1 MLRVIV
7 TTRSVCVQSKWMHE
21 STHPLMIGS
30 TYSWSWHSFKSF
42 TSLVPYPA
50 HKSTSIIFYRK
61 IQDCSNNTLKMWQKT
76 GERKVEITFWTTFVC
91 RLFACCFLGVGPQ
104 IWYKQCW
111 CYGNFKY
118 LSSIFVYSIAGSGNS
133 PMYRLNGWIERTSKQ
148 GSFWFSLNFR
158 WHGGCESLCVVYLWN
173 MSMVDTRCAA
183 WRDKLQSGKT
193 THGRNRGGGEAN
205 GEKT

>member
-1 MLRVIV
+1 MNARIYASSHDRFNLLLVLAFLQILHQPCAISS
-7 TTRSVCVQSKWMHE
+7 TQKHQYHFLSKNSGLKQQH
-21 STHPLMIGS
+21 
-30 TYSWSWHSFKSF
+30 
-42 TSLVPYPA
+42 V
-50 HKSTSIIFYRK
+50 
-61 IQDCSNNTLKMWQKT
+61 KMWQKT